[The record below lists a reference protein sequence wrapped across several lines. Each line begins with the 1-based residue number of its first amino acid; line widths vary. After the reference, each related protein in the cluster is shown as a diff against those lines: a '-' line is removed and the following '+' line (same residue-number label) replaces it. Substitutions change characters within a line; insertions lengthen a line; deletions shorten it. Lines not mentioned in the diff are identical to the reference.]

1 MKPLLLLFLLACTG
15 DYEEPPHLVLD
26 DPTPNL
32 PAPTFPA
39 YTFDDGGPNNRY
51 VLFYNCDPIPDF
63 ITFVVFDCA
72 GNFVSRLMISPAI
85 PCRGY
90 DVVEVPVTSHAASD
104 SRRSPSGA
112 SPNTPSFRSPLAPT
126 IRFGS
131 PSPSRS
137 PAPPTPDPV

>member
-1 MKPLLLLFLLACTG
+1 MKPILILFLLACTG
-15 DYEEPPHLVLD
+15 DYEEPTYLVLD

-51 VLFYNCDPIPDF
+51 VLFYPCDPIPDF

-72 GNFVSRLMISPAI
+72 GNFVSRLMISPTL

-90 DVVEVPVTSHAASD
+90 DVVEVPIGATGRLEMVAWVRGPLGYVPSASKTENLGC
-104 SRRSPSGA
+104 P
-112 SPNTPSFRSPLAPT
+112 
-126 IRFGS
+126 
-131 PSPSRS
+131 
-137 PAPPTPDPV
+137 

>member
-1 MKPLLLLFLLACTG
+1 MKPILLLFILACTG

-26 DPTPNL
+26 D
-32 PAPTFPA
+32 PA

-72 GNFVSRLMISPAI
+72 GNFVSRLMISPTL

-90 DVVEVPVTSHAASD
+90 DVVEVPIGATGRLEMVAWV
-104 SRRSPSGA
+104 RGPLGYVPSATKTENLGC
-112 SPNTPSFRSPLAPT
+112 P
-126 IRFGS
+126 
-131 PSPSRS
+131 
-137 PAPPTPDPV
+137 